1 MRIVYMGTPEFAVA
15 PLQSLM
21 KAGHKIEAV
30 VTMPDKPVGRGQVI
44 SESAVKKYAKEAGL
58 PILQPEKLKAE
69 DFVDK
74 LRDINADLFVVVAFR
89 MLPEVV
95 WNMPK
100 YGTINLHA
108 SLLPDYRGAAPINWA
123 VINGDKK
130 TGVTTFRLSHEID
143 TGDVLMQES
152 IDIADS
158 DDAGTVHDHL
168 MELGSRVLVE
178 TVDKIE
184 KGEAKPIPQCGM
196 QGIDTARPAPKI
208 FKNDMKIDWSMPAI
222 SVHNK
227 VRGLSPYP
235 TAWTIITDEKGAEI
249 QTKIYRTAITNMPSN
264 AIPGTLST
272 DGKRLFIAAA
282 DNLLEI
288 CELQAA
294 GKKRMPTADFL
305 RGFRIGK

>member
-1 MRIVYMGTPEFAVA
+1 MKIVYMGTPEFAVA

-21 KAGHKIEAV
+21 NAGHTIEAV

-44 SESAVKKYAKEAGL
+44 SESSVKKFAKEAGL
-58 PILQPEKLKAE
+58 PVLQPEKLKAE
-69 DFVDK
+69 DFVAE
-74 LRDINADLFVVVAFR
+74 LRRINADLFVVVAFR

-100 YGTINLHA
+100 HGTINLHA

-158 DDAGTVHDHL
+158 DDAGSVHDRL

-178 TVDKIE
+178 TVARIE
-184 KGEAKPIPQCGM
+184 RGEAKPIPQSQM

-208 FKNDMKIDWSMPAI
+208 FKNDMKIDWASSALSI
-222 SVHNK
+222 HNK

-235 TAWTIITDEKGAEI
+235 TAWTIINDEKGTEI
-249 QTKIYRTAITNMPSN
+249 QTKIYRTALTNTPSN
-264 AIPGTLST
+264 AAPGSLSS
-272 DGKRLFIAAA
+272 DGKRLYIAAA

-288 CELQAA
+288 CELQVA
-294 GKKRMPTADFL
+294 GKKRMPAADFL
-305 RGFRIGK
+305 RGFRLGK

>member
-1 MRIVYMGTPEFAVA
+1 MKIVYMGTPEFAVA

-21 KAGHKIEAV
+21 NAGHTIEAV

-44 SESAVKKYAKEAGL
+44 SESAVKKFAKEAGL
-58 PILQPEKLKAE
+58 PVLQPEKLKAE
-69 DFVDK
+69 DFVAE
-74 LRDINADLFVVVAFR
+74 LRRINADLFVVVAFR

-100 YGTINLHA
+100 HGTINLHA

-158 DDAGTVHDHL
+158 DDAGSVHDRL

-178 TVDKIE
+178 TVARIE
-184 KGEAKPIPQCGM
+184 RGEAKPIPQSKM

-208 FKNDMKIDWSMPAI
+208 FKNDMKIDWASSALSI
-222 SVHNK
+222 HNK

-235 TAWTIITDEKGAEI
+235 TAWTIINDEKGTEI
-249 QTKIYRTAITNMPSN
+249 QTKIYRTALTNTPSN
-264 AIPGTLST
+264 VAPGSLSS
-272 DGKRLFIAAA
+272 DGKRLYIAAA

-288 CELQAA
+288 CELQVA
-294 GKKRMPTADFL
+294 GKKRMPAADFL
-305 RGFRIGK
+305 RGFRLGK